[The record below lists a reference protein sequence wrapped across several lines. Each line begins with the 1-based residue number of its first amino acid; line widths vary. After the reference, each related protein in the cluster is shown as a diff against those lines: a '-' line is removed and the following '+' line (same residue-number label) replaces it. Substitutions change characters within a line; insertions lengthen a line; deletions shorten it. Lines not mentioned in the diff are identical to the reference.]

1 MDKKL
6 RNAAEKITMPEDMKE
21 RIIKACENI
30 DKTNIER
37 IDNDGYTEVV
47 SGTERISRRNNIIR
61 VVSAAAACAVLAAGI
76 GTTGVLL
83 HKNHRS
89 QLADSD
95 VVDSNE
101 QLRSPFGDFT
111 KVDFNLYLFDENY
124 DGFSDETYAELAD
137 FFNSFNWGEEYE
149 NAEGREFQQ
158 DSLTR

>member
-95 VVDSNE
+95 VVDSN
-101 QLRSPFGDFT
+101 LT
-111 KVDFNLYLFDENY
+111 KTTTDSQTRPMLNLPISSIVST
-124 DGFSDETYAELAD
+124 GAKSMRMQRAESSNRIL
-137 FFNSFNWGEEYE
+137 
-149 NAEGREFQQ
+149 
-158 DSLTR
+158 